1 MIKISQ
7 STFILDLTP
16 ESFCRLA
23 ETLLETLEVLGLH
36 NKALTLS
43 QHKLF
48 VYGVD
53 FVIVDDDDDDDD
65 DDIVDVDV
73 DVDVGVDVPSV

>member
-1 MIKISQ
+1 MQVGGDPAGNLGGLGSSQ
-7 STFILDLTP
+7 QGLDLVP
-16 ESFCRLA
+16 AQVVC
-23 ETLLETLEVLGLH
+23 
-36 NKALTLS
+36 
-43 QHKLF
+43 
-48 VYGVD
+48 YGVD